1 MIESL
6 VTVVSCRTIGDRK
19 YILADVTKDCYDNEH
34 ILYTL
39 TLALPSLLLW
49 GLALPLYFLKF
60 MISHKNDLHRSW
72 MRICLGFLYED
83 Y

>member
-19 YILADVTKDCYDNEH
+19 YVLADVTKDCYDNEH
-34 ILYTL
+34 VFYIL

-49 GLALPLYFLKF
+49 GLLLPLYFLKF
-60 MISHKNDLHRSW
+60 MISHKNDLRRPWIRVS
-72 MRICLGFLYED
+72 LGFLY
-83 Y
+83 